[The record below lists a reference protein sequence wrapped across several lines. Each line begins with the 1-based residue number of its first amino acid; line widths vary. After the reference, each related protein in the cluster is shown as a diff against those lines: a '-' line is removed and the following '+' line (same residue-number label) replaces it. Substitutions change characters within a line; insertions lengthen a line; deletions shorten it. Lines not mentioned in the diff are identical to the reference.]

1 MLDMEMMEES
11 NLMMEDDE
19 DTNLD
24 PNLEEGQTGASASA
38 VTSTRWEAW
47 PHLIMKGQQY
57 TLGG

>member
-38 VTSTRWEAW
+38 VTSTR
-47 PHLIMKGQQY
+47 
-57 TLGG
+57 